1 MDILLLISYQTC
13 NAEYFLLGSKMNW
26 NRNVFYPS
34 QDLKWLIT
42 LSEVFRLSS
51 ELIDCP
57 NHDYSYLL
65 FTQVTNKY
73 QYFIKPQFKFAN
85 YRNGYICSH
94 FHAFFVMHATV
105 GNLWVAN
112 MSMKIF
118 ISYQIRPNQSTSS
131 LGFFGRKCRDYRITS
146 QLLLAKWSLRI
157 NWPKNMSLWR
167 STVPGIKSLDCIFR
181 GVSFVT

>member
-1 MDILLLISYQTC
+1 MDILLLISYQTY
-13 NAEYFLLGSKMNW
+13 NAEYFLLGSKINW

-73 QYFIKPQFKFAN
+73 QYFIKSQFKFAN
-85 YRNGYICSH
+85 YRKGYICS
-94 FHAFFVMHATV
+94 FFDAFFVMHATV
-105 GNLWVAN
+105 GNLSVAK
-112 MSMKIF
+112 MSIKIF
-118 ISYQIRPNQSTSS
+118 ISYQIRPNQSTSRV
-131 LGFFGRKCRDYRITS
+131 F
-146 QLLLAKWSLRI
+146 
-157 NWPKNMSLWR
+157 WPQMSRLQNY
-167 STVPGIKSLDCIFR
+167 
-181 GVSFVT
+181 